1 MLGKVF
7 NDRYEIIRELGKGGM
22 AIVYEAKD
30 LLLDRKVAFKMLRP
44 EYTSDKDFIEKF
56 RHEAKA
62 VARLSHPNVVS
73 IFDIGIDEDN
83 QYLVMENVKGSN
95 LKDIIRKRGKLSIVE
110 ALDIALQISSALAV
124 AHRNHIIHCD
134 IKPHNILLTPENQVK
149 VTDFGIARAVTSSTI
164 TVTDTIMG
172 SAHYFSPEQAKGG
185 EITAHSD
192 IYALGVVLYEM
203 LTGEVPFEGD
213 SPISVALKHLQE
225 EPKEPIELNPEIPE
239 EINKLVLKAMAK
251 DIGDRFSSAVKMRQA
266 ITHALKN
273 LKKSANNS
281 KFLVEDQDGDT
292 KILKRSEIL
301 AKEEEKSKTDSK
313 VKVKKE
319 LKRKGTTKGN
329 TQGTTKRV
337 LTITGIILLLF
348 MIGTAGFLYLFKSY
362 TNIPVVEVPDVTGM
376 ELADAQS
383 VAAQVGLE
391 LKEQEERVF
400 HDEIPAGHI
409 ISQFPAAEERVRQ
422 TREITITVSK
432 GPVLQELP
440 DLTGMTLREAR
451 VILDNKTLEIGEVD
465 YLFSLSVKPG
475 LIVDQSPAP
484 GTMVSVDNKIKLTIS
499 RREEEVSVTMPDLVG
514 LNKTE
519 AFSLIKDNDLQVGN
533 IEVERSMRYLLDQVI
548 SQSVKAGTSI
558 AKGTPINLVI
568 SRGLINPEDS
578 PVHTT
583 RVRVNVKGSSRQQVK
598 IVVVDDNGEDIVYQE
613 NHFPGDTIVR
623 TINSIG
629 PTRIKI
635 YLDGKLLQTQ
645 KVGG

>member
-583 RVRVNVKGSSRQQVK
+583 RVRVNVKGSSRQQV
-598 IVVVDDNGEDIVYQE
+598 
-613 NHFPGDTIVR
+613 
-623 TINSIG
+623 
-629 PTRIKI
+629 
-635 YLDGKLLQTQ
+635 
-645 KVGG
+645 